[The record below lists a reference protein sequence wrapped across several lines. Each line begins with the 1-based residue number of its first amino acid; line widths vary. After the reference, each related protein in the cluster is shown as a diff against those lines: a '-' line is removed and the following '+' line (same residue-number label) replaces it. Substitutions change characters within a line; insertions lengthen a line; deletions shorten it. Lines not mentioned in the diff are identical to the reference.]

1 MSQGPEPPGA
11 VAGPTVSR
19 SVWISGPVPASGVRL
34 PPWSASSRAPQRA
47 ARVSRIAGEAKL
59 HPFVAGKCMQ
69 QCRAFSEKDLRGIL
83 EEAADIE
90 EKVKTGRLMDRM
102 GVELFIVK
110 NSGM

>member
-1 MSQGPEPPGA
+1 MVRRGYDK
-11 VAGPTVSR
+11 SR
-19 SVWISGPVPASGVRL
+19 SPARQNSTPLWPGNAL
-34 PPWSASSRAPQRA
+34 
-47 ARVSRIAGEAKL
+47 
-59 HPFVAGKCMQ
+59 Q

>member
-1 MSQGPEPPGA
+1 MCI
-11 VAGPTVSR
+11 R
-19 SVWISGPVPASGVRL
+19 DR
-34 PPWSASSRAPQRA
+34 
-47 ARVSRIAGEAKL
+47 SRIAGEAKL